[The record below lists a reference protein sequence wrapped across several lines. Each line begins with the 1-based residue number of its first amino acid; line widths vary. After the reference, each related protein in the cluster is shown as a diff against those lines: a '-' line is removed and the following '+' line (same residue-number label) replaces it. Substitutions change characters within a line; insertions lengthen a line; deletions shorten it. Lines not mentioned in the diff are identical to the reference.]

1 MNKQAKYGKH
11 NLCALLADL
20 HKRGRRLNI
29 ADAMTPIDSGAG
41 SRFGEDVIRITG
53 SDEFCEA
60 VLSRLADLIEVE
72 RSDATRLD
80 ASWSEVKSNDGRFAK
95 GQGGNSIYLRMAIRG
110 SGSNDSPMAVAHRA
124 TRARY

>member
-80 ASWSEVKSNDGRFAK
+80 ASWSEVKSNDGRFSK
-95 GQGGNSIYLRMAIRG
+95 GAGGNSIYLRMANRG
-110 SGSNDSPMAVAHRA
+110 RTDSPMALAHRS
-124 TRARY
+124 TRTRY

>member
-1 MNKQAKYGKH
+1 MNQTSKYGKA
-11 NLCALLADL
+11 NLCALLARL
-20 HKRGRRLNI
+20 QKQGKRLDI
-29 ADAMTPIDSGAG
+29 ARVMCPVDSGSG

-60 VLSRLADLIEVE
+60 VLSRLSDLIEVE

-80 ASWSEVKSNDGRFAK
+80 ASWSEVKSNDGRFSK
-95 GQGGNSIYLRMAIRG
+95 GAGGNSIYLRMANRG
-110 SGSNDSPMAVAHRA
+110 RTDSPMAVAHRA